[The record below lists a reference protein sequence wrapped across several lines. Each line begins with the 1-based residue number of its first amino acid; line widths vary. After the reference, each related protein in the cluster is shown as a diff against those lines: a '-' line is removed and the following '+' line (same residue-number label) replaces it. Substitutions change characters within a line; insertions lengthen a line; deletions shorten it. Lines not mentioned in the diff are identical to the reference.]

1 MIIKTFYEEGNDDT
15 DWRDHFT
22 LIAKNDDGV
31 SKRFS
36 VGAGEPEDMFIFRDL
51 SDVLSVPALMQL
63 AYDAGVKGEKL
74 EMVEVES
81 EEEL

>member
-1 MIIKTFYEEGNDDT
+1 MIVKTFYEEGNDDT